1 MLNIL
6 RRMICWKLASYF
18 TKGIF
23 DVRSLTPARVA
34 ACLRNLLGTETLSP
48 ADKIGDWYP
57 KEWDITTR
65 KSNTLSFVTNGL
77 TKRNHMIHIVIAG
90 SEWGSLIVPKW

>member
-1 MLNIL
+1 
-6 RRMICWKLASYF
+6 MICWKLASYF

-34 ACLRNLLGTETLSP
+34 ACLRNLLGTETLPP

-57 KEWDITTR
+57 KQWELPHGNR
-65 KSNTLSFVTNGL
+65 TLYSVSFVTNGL